1 MCSGK
6 TSQLFGIGKWMRQI
20 SECKCGL
27 ETGECFQK
35 NGRAL
40 INKPPLSP
48 IFVSNGSS
56 KYLFPHKCV
65 RQLDRLADW
74 QLNEVKIVVKC
85 FNRFPIPKL

>member
-20 SECKCGL
+20 SECKCEL
-27 ETGECFQK
+27 QSSECFQK

-40 INKPPLSP
+40 INKPPLSH

-56 KYLFPHKCV
+56 KYLFPHKRI
-65 RQLDRLADW
+65 RQLDRLADC